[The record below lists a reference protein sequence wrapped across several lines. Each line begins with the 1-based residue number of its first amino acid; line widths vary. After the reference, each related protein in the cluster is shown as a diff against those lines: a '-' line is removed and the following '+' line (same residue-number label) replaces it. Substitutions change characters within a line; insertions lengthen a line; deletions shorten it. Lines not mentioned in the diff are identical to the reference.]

1 MGFILMNISDLRKHT
16 ALALE
21 SHTGKLSALSA
32 FIGLDGFVDEI
43 IHAVDVRTSVDS
55 FSAIPTLAALGHRIA
70 EAAGK
75 SANLELVTVRTKLGG
90 NGPIMANALA
100 TLGLQVTYVGGLG
113 YPNLHPVFEDF
124 SRKATVHSIA
134 PPGHTDAI
142 EFMDGKLMLGK
153 HTPLAEIHWANL
165 QARLGR
171 DFFQQHLAQSSLVG
185 FVNWT
190 MIPFMSEIW
199 ESLLTELCPKLEGQR
214 RFIFF
219 DLADPQKRPPA
230 DIRHAMDLITRF
242 QKHFKVI
249 LGLNENEAEEV
260 GAVLG
265 FQRPTADAAG
275 LAVLT
280 QQLFDT
286 LKIDSLVVHPVS
298 YAVAV
303 TKEHLDT
310 IAGPIIRKPVI
321 TTGAGDHFN
330 SAFCLGKLLDLSN
343 AACIL
348 TGVTASGYYVR
359 TGNSPTLE
367 NLAEMMRTWP
377 DT

>member
-1 MGFILMNISDLRKHT
+1 MHFILMNTPELREHT

-21 SHTGKLSALSA
+21 SQASNLPGLSA
-32 FIGLDGFVDEI
+32 FVGLDGFVDEI

-55 FSAIPTLAALGHRIA
+55 FSAIPTLAALGHRIV

-100 TLGLQVTYVGGLG
+100 TLGLRVTYVGSLG
-113 YPNLHPVFEDF
+113 YPMLHPVFEDF
-124 SRKATVHSIA
+124 ARKATVHSIA

-153 HTPLAEIHWANL
+153 HTPLAEIHWKNL
-165 QARLGR
+165 QTRLEPG
-171 DFFQQHLAQSSLVG
+171 FFPKHLSQSSLVG

-199 ESLLTELCPKLEGQR
+199 ESLLTECCPTLEGPR
-214 RFIFF
+214 RLIFF

-230 DIRHAMDLITRF
+230 DIRQAMDLIQRF
-242 QKHFKVI
+242 QKHFDVI

-265 FQRPTADAAG
+265 FKRPSDDAAG
-275 LAVLT
+275 LEVLT
-280 QQLFDT
+280 RQIFDS
-286 LKIDSLVVHPVS
+286 LRIDSLVVHPVA
-298 YAVAV
+298 YAMAM
-303 TKEHLDT
+303 TQGGLDT
-310 IAGPIIRKPVI
+310 IKGPTIKKPVI

-330 SAFCLGKLLDLSN
+330 AGFCLGKLLGLSN

-348 TGVTASGYYVR
+348 TGVTTSGYYVR
-359 TGNSPTLE
+359 TGNSPTVE
-367 NLAEMMRTWP
+367 NLSQMMRLWP
-377 DT
+377 EA